1 MACACF
7 SFNCSV
13 LAVRGSS
20 IDSQVEPVGEPD
32 LDLRTPPHH
41 RFTRQPVK
49 YYRHHNPGTRPPNPG
64 RAARPPTA
72 PARGN
77 PESADSSRSPSPDPG
92 TQRRSQNLGVQCEK
106 TCLATSA
113 SESKADVPLSPR
125 DVVQYMLGLDSTC
138 TAVTTASSPSTPQEF
153 PQEARAGCQAAR
165 NMNLPNSRQ
174 SAEQSRALCRSPKTF
189 PVEQNLS
196 SPAHKILS
204 GLKLRR
210 SHSGKDE
217 QLFVWGQIARHL
229 TGIHCAHWR
238 MLSH

>member
-1 MACACF
+1 MACACS
-7 SFNCSV
+7 SFNRSV

-20 IDSQVEPVGEPD
+20 IDAQGEPVGGPD
-32 LDLRTPPHH
+32 LDLRTLPHY

-49 YYRHHNPGTRPPNPG
+49 YYRHHNPGTRPPNLG
-64 RAARPPTA
+64 RAARPTV

-77 PESADSSRSPSPDPG
+77 PGSADSSRSPSPDPG
-92 TQRRSQNLGVQCEK
+92 TQRCSQNLSVQCEK

-113 SESKADVPLSPR
+113 SENKADVPLSPR

-138 TAVTTASSPSTPQEF
+138 TAVTTASSPCTPQEF
-153 PQEARAGCQAAR
+153 PQEAGAGCQAAR
-165 NMNLPNSRQ
+165 NMNLPTSRQ

-189 PVEQNLS
+189 TVEQNLS

-217 QLFVWGQIARHL
+217 QLFV
-229 TGIHCAHWR
+229 
-238 MLSH
+238 

>member
-1 MACACF
+1 MAFVCS
-7 SFNCSV
+7 SFNRSV

-20 IDSQVEPVGEPD
+20 IDSRGEPVGEPD
-32 LDLRTPPHH
+32 LDPRTLPHY

-64 RAARPPTA
+64 RAARPQTA

-77 PESADSSRSPSPDPG
+77 PGSAGSSRSPSPDPG
-92 TQRRSQNLGVQCEK
+92 RERCSQNLGFQCEK
-106 TCLATSA
+106 TCLATGT

-125 DVVQYMLGLDSTC
+125 DVVQYMLGLDSTF
-138 TAVTTASSPSTPQEF
+138 TAVTTATSHSAPQPQEF
-153 PQEARAGCQAAR
+153 PQEAGAGCQAAQ
-165 NMNLPNSRQ
+165 NMNLPNSRP

-217 QLFVWGQIARHL
+217 QLFV
-229 TGIHCAHWR
+229 
-238 MLSH
+238 